1 MTRVLLQPLN
11 LAYKASKYNLS
22 HRTSLQETR
31 NPRSHCIRI
40 KHLHGYKHTI
50 SPDHVPGYQDSSR
63 DMKKTKPII
72 LAPKK
77 HISSISYMRAM
88 SVCAPCRYARNATKT
103 KKRKNQAKVEIYCS
117 CIVPKYV
124 QYAFWGEASS
134 ILLLHRHALHY
145 LGRFFHAAKKM
156 LALKNPHITYPE
168 GQLGKFR

>member
-1 MTRVLLQPLN
+1 MSADSLDEPTTHDTSPAATTQSRIQSKQVQSIPSNQPPGNSKPSISLHTNQTSTRVQT
-11 LAYKASKYNLS
+11 YHLS
-22 HRTSLQETR
+22 
-31 NPRSHCIRI
+31 
-40 KHLHGYKHTI
+40 
-50 SPDHVPGYQDSSR
+50 DHVSGHQDSSR

-77 HISSISYMRAM
+77 HISSISHMRAM

-134 ILLLHRHALHY
+134 ILLLHRHAFAFW
-145 LGRFFHAAKKM
+145 GAFFM
-156 LALKNPHITYPE
+156 
-168 GQLGKFR
+168 QLRRC